1 MNLLRQNFLLH
12 LSVYELESVLPA
24 FVHPTY
30 SLFTLYIWK
39 SCPGRPRF
47 GRWTKINVKYYW
59 IISTFWC
66 KRRSL
71 NGTGSYHLTCVPHW
85 KKKKIFRFSSSQF
98 QYGIVDVSV
107 VQAFLVKRNRKLL
120 VISGYPSL
128 LAGTK
133 SLVHIYPLLFI
144 FLASW
149 VENSVLK
156 KADKFVFRDKVRQD
170 VKTDW

>member
-1 MNLLRQNFLLH
+1 MNLLCQNFLLH

-85 KKKKIFRFSSSQF
+85 KKKRFSDSVLLSF
-98 QYGIVDVSV
+98 STVLLTFLLFKRFLWNGTGNYWLSVD
-107 VQAFLVKRNRKLL
+107 
-120 VISGYPSL
+120 IPPC
-128 LAGTK
+128 
-133 SLVHIYPLLFI
+133 SLVQNHSFIYIRFCS
-144 FLASW
+144 FSW
-149 VENSVLK
+149 RVE
-156 KADKFVFRDKVRQD
+156 
-170 VKTDW
+170 